1 MGKQSSDK
9 VASTR
14 GSESPETVDL
24 RKLHRVQ
31 LLRLLRDATEENERL
46 TAELAATKERL
57 EQAERKLEDR
67 RIAIADSESLAEAS
81 LRLTGMFAA
90 AQHAIDL
97 YGYNVALNTSENV
110 SGGGRSRDAKSAQGD
125 GQLEPANDTER
136 AARTAAEG
144 QVEPREERGDGR
156 E

>member
-1 MGKQSSDK
+1 MGKQPSDIK
-9 VASTR
+9 AKAK
-14 GSESPETVDL
+14 GSESPEAVDL

-67 RIAIADSESLAEAS
+67 RIAIEDSESLAEAS

-110 SGGGRSRDAKSAQGD
+110 SGGGSLA
-125 GQLEPANDTER
+125 
-136 AARTAAEG
+136 
-144 QVEPREERGDGR
+144 
-156 E
+156 

>member
-110 SGGGRSRDAKSAQGD
+110 SGGVARVTPSPR
-125 GQLEPANDTER
+125 R
-136 AARTAAEG
+136 ATAS
-144 QVEPREERGDGR
+144 
-156 E
+156 